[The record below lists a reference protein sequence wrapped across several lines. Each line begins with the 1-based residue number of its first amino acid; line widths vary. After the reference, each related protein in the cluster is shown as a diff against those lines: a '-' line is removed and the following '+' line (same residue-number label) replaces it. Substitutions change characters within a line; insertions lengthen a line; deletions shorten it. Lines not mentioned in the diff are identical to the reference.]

1 MARFD
6 VILLDQNGECGY
18 NSSDIILV
26 QSEVTDIN
34 KQKFLAELGKLL
46 TFMYEEDRVR
56 ALQLYSELFD
66 ECEDETGLLQILVSP
81 TRQAVNLARAYDKKE
96 RRLETQSQSGGE
108 FEEAPAYIQVIEA
121 VREQASELG
130 GLPPLDDSVWERHT
144 LDERT
149 LEAPMAEDA
158 ELFEP
163 EPEPEPAPAQ
173 EAPVEPEKPGNV
185 DAVSDAVDAFLADF
199 HIRNDALSGKPLE
212 EGEAAEEPEAEE
224 ETPAEKAEAETPETE
239 APAEA
244 ETEAEAPV
252 TGEAAEEAPPEA
264 PELPELPAEAEAP
277 EAPEVPAI
285 LPPVESEKTPT
296 AFVMPKVPTDVPVR
310 FKHDTHPARHA
321 SHFEEEEIRT
331 ERVARVPLLILYA
344 IVAIPVG
351 LLGIALLLAL
361 AGVCFSVGA
370 VLLSGTFIGV
380 VTTFGAFAVFADMLL
395 VFGVTLITLAFGLFF
410 VWMAIW
416 LLFGVVPDLVRGLL
430 ALARNWCY
438 KEVQV

>member
-96 RRLETQSQSGGE
+96 RRLETQSRSGGE

-158 ELFEP
+158 ALFEP

-224 ETPAEKAEAETPETE
+224 ESPAEKAEAETPETE

-264 PELPELPAEAEAP
+264 PELPAEAESPEAP
-277 EAPEVPAI
+277 EAPLV
-285 LPPVESEKTPT
+285 LPPVESAEKP

-310 FKHDTHPARHA
+310 FMRDAHPARP
-321 SHFEEEEIRT
+321 HFEEEEIRT

-370 VLLSGTFIGV
+370 ALLSGTFIGV

-438 KEVQV
+438 KEVRV